1 MEVDCKSTGSAYGG
15 SNPSLPICCININVT
30 ETTTSVSERR
40 TFFRPT
46 RDPWNP
52 HIYQLLKYIDKLQE
66 FYLSTGDVFYEEQS
80 IVVRNLVLDLKKK
93 IHYNESVE
101 GD

>member
-1 MEVDCKSTGSAYGG
+1 VSGVPKTLSAH
-15 SNPSLPICCININVT
+15 INTNVT

-80 IVVRNLVLDLKKK
+80 IVVRKLVLDLKKK

-101 GD
+101 TGD